1 MGSLKTQ
8 TMGSLMFS
16 SVGAKL
22 WVTQVEHCRVS
33 KQESKCKSVFCQG
46 HSAFEAVRVYMIT
59 WLDMICN
66 LRFQRTCSLRALAN
80 AKIQGNKLHELF
92 QLIQW

>member
-1 MGSLKTQ
+1 
-8 TMGSLMFS
+8 MGSLMFS

-46 HSAFEAVRVYMIT
+46 HSAFEAVCVCDHMARYGIH
-59 WLDMICN
+59 
-66 LRFQRTCSLRALAN
+66 S
-80 AKIQGNKLHELF
+80 KISED
-92 QLIQW
+92 IQPSYSCKC